1 MRASQVSRLPGW
13 RVVVGDD
20 SALREGGVCRWK
32 RAPSTPDR
40 LVQGL
45 DDWIDVLAELL
56 GLTRQGVDYLVRND
70 PMFPAP
76 VAVLHAGRIWER
88 EAIESWARAE
98 GRIE

>member
-1 MRASQVSRLPGW
+1 MIVKYASGVHHL
-13 RVVVGDD
+13 VG
-20 SALREGGVCRWK
+20 LTE
-32 RAPSTPDR
+32 
-40 LVQGL
+40 
-45 DDWIDVLAELL
+45 IAELL